1 MRALTLLVLHHEP
14 APRSKP
20 LSPSSSSLIFCHWL
34 MAVSYCSLIVGRLPR
49 LSLIGVPRLRAV
61 RRDI

>member
-1 MRALTLLVLHHEP
+1 MRALTRLVLHHEP
-14 APRSKP
+14 AHQVQA

-34 MAVSYCSLIVGRLPR
+34 MAVPYCSLIVGRLLR
-49 LSLIGVPRLRAV
+49 LLLVGVPRLRAV